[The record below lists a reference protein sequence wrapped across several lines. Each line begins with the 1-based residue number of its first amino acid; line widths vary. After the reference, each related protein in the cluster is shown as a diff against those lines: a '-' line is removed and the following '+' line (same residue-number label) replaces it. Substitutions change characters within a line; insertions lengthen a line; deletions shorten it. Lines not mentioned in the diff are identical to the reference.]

1 MPQTAASPSTLSPL
15 SAATALT
22 GPIVAAVGGSDWAGV
37 LRAARL
43 LSSHEGNGVL
53 ALSVLE
59 PLPVYAAGIEP
70 VFMPPNFEPERH
82 ASLAKRIEELVEEV
96 AGDDATWRSRVVD
109 GEPPFVLAALAQSL
123 HAPLIVM
130 GIGRHRPV
138 DRILGAETSLRTIRR
153 APCPVLAVHGD
164 LHELPRQAVLATDFS
179 PASAHAARSAI
190 PLLAEHAT
198 LHLVH
203 VWNPAATEDT
213 RLGEADAAYA
223 NALPD
228 RFRRFAELLP
238 ARDGLTIKTA
248 TREGKPA
255 ERILE
260 YAEAHHADLIV
271 AGRQGLNPLRRLL
284 VGSVTSAIVRGATTS
299 VLVAPEPPFVE
310 KDRLRLLLSGA
321 TESTDPAEWGAQLA
335 AFTERNRG
343 RPAIVEID
351 DVRSGA
357 QVVESGY
364 VLASVAYDAK
374 ARRAEL
380 SVGDPDRAARH
391 VTRAIG
397 VVESVAIA
405 ADAHGR
411 DVGLRISHGGGQTV
425 VTFSGDER

>member
-1 MPQTAASPSTLSPL
+1 MSQTNVTSSSVSSYSATTVSP
-15 SAATALT
+15 
-22 GPIVAAVGGSDWAGV
+22 GPIIAAVGGSDWEGV
-37 LRAARL
+37 LRTARL
-43 LSSHEGNGVL
+43 ISPREGSGVL
-53 ALSVLE
+53 AVSVME
-59 PLPVYAAGIEP
+59 PLPVYAAGLEP

-82 ASLAKRIEELVEEV
+82 ASLAKRIQEKVKEV
-96 AGDDATWRSRVVD
+96 AGDDPAWRSRVVD

-164 LHELPRQAVLATDFS
+164 LLVLPREAVVATDFS

-213 RLGEADAAYA
+213 RLGEADEAYSK
-223 NALPD
+223 ALPD
-228 RFRRFAELLP
+228 RFHRFTELLP
-238 ARDGLTIKTA
+238 AREGLTVKTA
-248 TREGKPA
+248 IREGKPA

-260 YAEAHHADLIV
+260 YSEAHHADLIV

-284 VGSVTSAIVRGATTS
+284 VGSVTSAIVRGAATS

-310 KDRLRLLLSGA
+310 KDRLRLALSGA
-321 TESTDPAEWGAQLA
+321 SASTDPAEWTAQLA

-351 DVRSGA
+351 DVRSGG

-364 VLASVAYDAK
+364 VLLSVSYDAK
-374 ARRAEL
+374 ERRAEL

-411 DVGLRISHGGGQTV
+411 DLGLRISHSGGQTV
-425 VTFSGDER
+425 VTFTGDDR